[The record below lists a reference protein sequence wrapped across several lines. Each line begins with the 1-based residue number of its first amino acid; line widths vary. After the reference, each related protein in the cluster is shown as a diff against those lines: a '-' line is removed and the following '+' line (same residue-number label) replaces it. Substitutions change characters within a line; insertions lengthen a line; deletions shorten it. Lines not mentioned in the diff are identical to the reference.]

1 MAPKRSNPIE
11 VPPAASSSEED
22 EEVTSS
28 GEVDEGSSTEEEDED
43 DPKTQSTPLSQ
54 KSPSP
59 RKLETATP
67 AIVKEE
73 SDESGSDSES
83 DTAAQIAIATKP
95 RCNKPLASSSKRP
108 GESELDAK
116 EAKRPK
122 KKVGEEGMATAPVVE
137 GVKKTGEDAKKLLF
151 QRLFSEDDEIALL
164 KGMLDYSAKKGADP
178 CADMNEFYEFVK
190 KSIHTDVSK
199 VQLMDKIRRLK
210 KKFKNNAGKNNKGE
224 DPTFS
229 KPHEQNAFE
238 LSKQIWGKEGIS
250 GKVASSTAT
259 SNGKAKGN
267 NKAEIAV
274 KADLLSSSDKKI
286 DDAVPV
292 VSKSS
297 SSFLD
302 KKFSLSDLEEAVV
315 KVGLDIV
322 DGEKKAA
329 LEAKWMKLQV
339 AQLEAY
345 ARRTEFVA
353 EQAKLLL
360 KYYKSEEK

>member
-28 GEVDEGSSTEEEDED
+28 EEVDEGSSTEE
-43 DPKTQSTPLSQ
+43 DPKTQSTPMSQ
-54 KSPSP
+54 KSPPP

-67 AIVKEE
+67 AIVKEG

-83 DTAAQIAIATKP
+83 DTAAQIAIATEP
-95 RCNKPLASSSKRP
+95 RCNKSLASSSKRP

-137 GVKKTGEDAKKLLF
+137 GVKKTGKDAKKLLF
-151 QRLFSEDDEIALL
+151 QRLFNDEIALL
-164 KGMLDYSAKKGADP
+164 IGMLDYSAKKGADP

-210 KKFKNNAGKNNKGE
+210 KKFKSNAGKNNKGE

-250 GKVASSTAT
+250 GKVESSTAK

-267 NKAEIAV
+267 NKAEVAV
-274 KADLLSSSDKKI
+274 KAELLSSSDKKI
-286 DDAVPV
+286 DDAVSVEVNEV

-297 SSFLD
+297 SNFLD

-315 KVGLDIV
+315 KVGLDMV

-360 KYYKSEEK
+360 KYYKSEDK